1 MNQKPTIK
9 QHFIPQAYLRGF
21 SPQYEDSKA
30 KKIANSKCM
39 IYCYDLKN
47 RQQSGLIPIKSIC
60 YEKNLYE
67 VTNDQGE
74 IILQNY
80 LEKVFGLLER
90 MFSMYRTKLERKAF
104 NEENYKI
111 RCFLTRE
118 EKIFWTTFIVVQ
130 TLRSP
135 QILREAAKAL
145 KDMVGE
151 GLNDAQARNISR
163 LYCLPFFR
171 EINENSPEAIF
182 FNMLLEP
189 MMNMSFAVC
198 VDIESRII
206 TSDKTMYIYAPEFPT
221 KEYEK
226 IIFPITA
233 DICLIL
239 LGGEEKKEYKR
250 KNFLFPINDSTRKMI
265 VQAISDS
272 AFERIYANHVL
283 DTQEKNWVEEV
294 QNNKVTQ

>member
-1 MNQKPTIK
+1 
-9 QHFIPQAYLRGF
+9 
-21 SPQYEDSKA
+21 
-30 KKIANSKCM
+30 M

-90 MFSMYRTKLERKAF
+90 MFSTYRTKLERKAF

-145 KDMVGE
+145 KDVVGE

-171 EINENSPEAIF
+171 EINENTSEAVLF
-182 FNMLLEP
+182 TRLLEP
-189 MMNMSFAVC
+189 MMDMSFAVC
-198 VDIESRII
+198 VDKESRII
-206 TSDKTMYIYAPEFPT
+206 TSDKTMYVYAPKFPT

-233 DICLIL
+233 EICLIL

-265 VQAISDS
+265 VQAISDA
-272 AFERIYANHVL
+272 AFERIYANHAL
-283 DTQEKNWVEEV
+283 DGREKAWVEEV
-294 QNNKVTQ
+294 QNNKVTQRMHKQV